1 MKGVTIERES
11 IVAAGAVVNR
21 SIPPYSIVGGIPAK
35 ILKFR
40 WNTIEEIMEHEKIL
54 YPENKRLKKEELEKY
69 FGQYARKKN

>member
-40 WNTIEEIMEHEKIL
+40 WNTIEEIMEHVRGISIHCQWSI
-54 YPENKRLKKEELEKY
+54 R
-69 FGQYARKKN
+69 